1 MYAPLSI
8 ATRRNVR
15 SAVTRTSLATTEPC
29 SCRAC
34 NERRRP
40 TQRRNTAAML
50 RACNVSGFYRGCT
63 QFHNQPCARNTH
75 RWPSAPVTRL
85 LFPCGSINW
94 FSFRRCFSLL
104 ASRAIRLFVP
114 RSPRTSARFSLFLS
128 LFHWR
133 ETLSFTLVVWRKLDS
148 FVLLFDFLNIRRS
161 GRERANDLAEKRTD
175 SCEGKARNAK
185 KSEDGGKRETRVSW
199 KYRSAYVGGLE

>member
-1 MYAPLSI
+1 M
-8 ATRRNVR
+8 
-15 SAVTRTSLATTEPC
+15 ATTEPC
-29 SCRAC
+29 SCHAC
-34 NERRRP
+34 NERRGP

-104 ASRAIRLFVP
+104 ASRAIRLFVFP
-114 RSPRTSARFSLFLS
+114 FSFPFSTSARRSRLLWPFGENST
-128 LFHWR
+128 R
-133 ETLSFTLVVWRKLDS
+133 SFDQP
-148 FVLLFDFLNIRRS
+148 FALLFDFLNIRRNETV
-161 GRERANDLAEKRTD
+161 RTRAKERQ
-175 SCEGKARNAK
+175 
-185 KSEDGGKRETRVSW
+185 ETR
-199 KYRSAYVGGLE
+199 KRAKTEEKERRACRGGTVART